1 MEKLDFSKDRRNFCK
16 IPVRPTRIINI
27 IYKGHISSLRTDQM
41 IDRSEEIEDKD
52 LIITDGNGK
61 KIFELSDVGILS
73 VEGSEGSLTIE
84 VEQNDGRSV
93 FKTE

>member
-1 MEKLDFSKDRRNFCK
+1 MAD
-16 IPVRPTRIINI
+16 
-27 IYKGHISSLRTDQM
+27 H
-41 IDRSEEIEDKD
+41 SEEIEHED

-61 KIFELSDVGILS
+61 KIFELSDVGVLS
-73 VEGSEGSLTIE
+73 VEGSDGLLTIE

>member
-1 MEKLDFSKDRRNFCK
+1 MAD
-16 IPVRPTRIINI
+16 
-27 IYKGHISSLRTDQM
+27 H
-41 IDRSEEIEDKD
+41 SEEVEHKD
-52 LIITDGNGK
+52 LIITDANGK